1 MIRGKTKRQGPE
13 GARSGARLR
22 AASRFRRDRSGA
34 TAVEFAI
41 LAIPFL
47 FILFATV
54 ETGLMFMGQLTLDG
68 GVEQVARLVRTGQ
81 LDADQMKPEP
91 FRKLICDKVKVFLS
105 CDKLTIDLRS
115 YDTFEGIDLSHPAA
129 AEMNTTHTQTGAAK
143 TIMALR
149 VYYPWEPIA
158 DILSRMNATDGKVT
172 LASVT
177 AFRTE
182 PY

>member
-1 MIRGKTKRQGPE
+1 MIRGKTTRQGPE
-13 GARSGARLR
+13 GARDGAGLR
-22 AASRFRRDRSGA
+22 VARRFGRDRSGA

-41 LAIPFL
+41 LAVPFL
-47 FILFATV
+47 FLLFATV

-115 YDTFEGIDLSHPAA
+115 YDTFEGIDLAQPTA
-129 AEMNTTHTQTGAAK
+129 AELNTTRTQTGAAK

-158 DILSRMNATDGKVT
+158 DVLTRLNATNGKVT